1 VENVPEPG
9 PAKKPQRRIPTKPG
23 TGARKPAPARK
34 PAAKP
39 TAKPTGRPSGSS
51 AAARASAQGD
61 TTPSAEATEPETADA
76 PTTIEQASPKSE
88 ARSSGVLGFTVP
100 KLSIPTIML
109 GRSKGADT
117 APVERAEPE
126 ASDEAPESELVLEP
140 EVDPDTQP
148 EVDAETEPETEVDAE
163 RKPEPESES
172 EPEPEKSG
180 DIVAV
185 VQPATKSVARKK
197 GKTVQPILRVD
208 SLTKRFDDK
217 LAVNDVHLEIA
228 PGAFYGIVGP
238 NGAGKTTTLSM
249 ITGLL
254 RPTAGTVTVHG
265 SDVWSDPV
273 VAKRNMGVLPDRL
286 RLFDRLTG
294 AQLLFYAGALR
305 GMDGE
310 TVRARTSDLAHAFGL
325 EASLSRL
332 VSDYSAG
339 MTKKIALAAAMIHSP
354 RLLVLDEPFE
364 SVDPVSSAT
373 VTEIL
378 QKYVAAGGTV
388 LLSSHSMDLV
398 QRICDSVAV
407 IVDGS
412 VLADGTMAAVRNGR
426 TLEERF
432 VELAGGR
439 ETVEGLEWLHSFSD

>member
-1 VENVPEPG
+1 MTEPDETAG
-9 PAKKPQRRIPTKPG
+9 S
-23 TGARKPAPARK
+23 
-34 PAAKP
+34 P
-39 TAKPTGRPSGSS
+39 TAIEAESS
-51 AAARASAQGD
+51 
-61 TTPSAEATEPETADA
+61 T
-76 PTTIEQASPKSE
+76 SE
-88 ARSSGVLGFTVP
+88 AKSSGVLGFTVP

-109 GRSKGADT
+109 GRAKSQDA
-117 APVERAEPE
+117 APVEAPDEPALAAEPSEAEAESESEVELGAEPEPDPEPETEAEPEPEAEPE
-126 ASDEAPESELVLEP
+126 AEP
-140 EVDPDTQP
+140 EHVA
-148 EVDAETEPETEVDAE
+148 DA
-163 RKPEPESES
+163 
-172 EPEPEKSG
+172 
-180 DIVAV
+180 VAV
-185 VQPATKSVARKK
+185 VAADSKSVARKK
-197 GKTVQPILRVD
+197 GKTVPPILRVD

-310 TVRARTSDLAHAFGL
+310 TVRARTADLAHAFGL

-398 QRICDSVAV
+398 QRICDYVAV

-412 VLADGTMAAVRNGR
+412 VLADGTMADVRNGV